1 MSTSKTKSIRYIFSG
16 HESFPCK
23 SLWLK
28 KGYDYIVAGN
38 NFNNPE
44 AVIGLGVG
52 KNMVASIRFWLRAF
66 GLIEND
72 KPTALANY
80 LFNEQD
86 GKDKY
91 LEDIATL
98 WLLHF
103 NLVFS
108 EEATLYHMFFCGV
121 QRERTH
127 FEREQV
133 LTYVKLRMVEAGKPT
148 LFNPNTVKKDIAVL
162 LQNYTLP
169 RKPQSNEDYS
179 SLLIDLDLI
188 RQNSESKSYY
198 FNVDGKRQVTKEIFL
213 YGLLKLKEQEG
224 DNTIP
229 FDTIQECVGLV
240 FCMQDFET
248 IEMLKQLA
256 VEYSECFA
264 YSDVAGIKQVQF
276 TKDLDVK
283 QVLDNYYVPSLL
295 LYQQHISQAYRLKRR
310 RP

>member
-1 MSTSKTKSIRYIFSG
+1 MSTQNKTKGVKYTFSG

-23 SLWLK
+23 TLWLK
-28 KGYDYIVAGN
+28 KGYDFVVAGN
-38 NFNNPE
+38 DFNSPE
-44 AVIGLGVG
+44 AVVGLGVG
-52 KNMVASIRFWLRAF
+52 KNMVASIRFWLKTF
-66 GLIEND
+66 GITEND
-72 KPTALANY
+72 KITWLGDY
-80 LFNEQD
+80 LFNESK

-108 EEATLYHMFFCGV
+108 EEATLYKMFFCGV

-133 LTYVKLRMVEAGKPT
+133 LTYVKLRMVEDNKMT
-148 LFNPNTVKKDIAVL
+148 LFNANTVKKDIGVL
-162 LQNYTLP
+162 LQNYALP
-169 RKPQSNEDYS
+169 RKAQSNEDFS

-188 RQNSESKSYY
+188 RQSPEGKGYY
-198 FNVDGKRQVTKEIFL
+198 FNVDGKRKVTKEIFF

-224 DNTIP
+224 DNTIS
-229 FDTIQECVGLV
+229 FDTIQERIGLV
-240 FCMQDFET
+240 FRMQDFET

-256 VEYSECFA
+256 NDYSEYFA
-264 YSDVAGIKQVQF
+264 YSDVAGIKQIQF

-283 QVLDNYYVPSLL
+283 KVLDDYYGKD
-295 LYQQHISQAYRLKRR
+295 I
-310 RP
+310 

>member
-1 MSTSKTKSIRYIFSG
+1 MSNIKIKGMRYSFSG

-28 KGYDYIVAGN
+28 KGYDFVVAGN
-38 NFNNPE
+38 DFNSPE

-52 KNMVASIRFWLRAF
+52 KNMVASIRYWLRVF
-66 GLIEND
+66 GITEND
-72 KPTALANY
+72 KPTPLANY
-80 LFNEQD
+80 LFNDES

-103 NLVFS
+103 NLIFS
-108 EEATLYHMFFCGV
+108 EDATLYKMFFCGV

-133 LTYVKLRMVEAGKPT
+133 LTYVKLRMVEANKAT
-148 LFNPNTVKKDIAVL
+148 LFNPNTVKKDIGVL

-169 RKPQSNEDYS
+169 RKAQSNEDFS
-179 SLLIDLDLI
+179 SLMIDLDLI
-188 RQNSESKSYY
+188 RQNAEGKGYY
-198 FNVDGKRQVTKEIFL
+198 FNVDGKRVVTKEIFL
-213 YGLLKLKEQEG
+213 YALLKLKEDEG
-224 DNTIP
+224 DNTIS
-229 FDTIQECVGLV
+229 FDTIQERVGLA

-256 VEYSECFA
+256 SIYSKYFA

-276 TKDLDVK
+276 TQDLDVK
-283 QVLDNYYVPSLL
+283 QVLDDYYGKN
-295 LYQQHISQAYRLKRR
+295 I
-310 RP
+310 

>member
-1 MSTSKTKSIRYIFSG
+1 MPITELRTMNISKIKKYTFSG

-23 SLWLK
+23 TLWLK
-28 KGYDYIVAGN
+28 KGYDFVVAGN
-38 NFNNPE
+38 DFNSPE

-52 KNMVASIRFWLRAF
+52 KNMVASIRFWLKAF
-66 GLIEND
+66 GITEND
-72 KPTALANY
+72 KLTELADY
-80 LFNEQD
+80 LFNEQN

-108 EEATLYHMFFCGV
+108 EEATLYNMFFCGV

-133 LTYVKLRMVEAGKPT
+133 LTYVKLRMADAQKMT
-148 LFNPNTVKKDIAVL
+148 LFNPNTVKKDVAVL
-162 LQNYTLP
+162 LQNYALP
-169 RKPQSNEDYS
+169 RKPQSNEDFS

-188 RQNSESKSYY
+188 RQDSDGKGYF
-198 FNVDGKRQVTKEIFL
+198 FNVDGKRKVTKEIFL

-229 FDTIQECVGLV
+229 FDTIQEKVGLV

-248 IEMLKQLA
+248 IEMLKLLDS
-256 VEYSECFA
+256 EYSEYFA

-276 TKDLDVK
+276 TKNMDIK
-283 QVLDNYYVPSLL
+283 QVLDNYYGKD
-295 LYQQHISQAYRLKRR
+295 I
-310 RP
+310 

>member
-1 MSTSKTKSIRYIFSG
+1 MSATNKEKSVKYTFSG

-28 KGYDYIVAGN
+28 KGYDFIVSGN
-38 NFNNPE
+38 SFNSPE

-52 KNMVASIRFWLRAF
+52 KNMVASIRFWLKVF
-66 GLIEND
+66 GITVND
-72 KPTALANY
+72 EITWLGDY
-80 LFNEQD
+80 LFDEKK

-91 LEDIATL
+91 LEDIGTL

-108 EEATLYHMFFCGV
+108 EEATIYKMLFCGV

-127 FEREQV
+127 FEREQI
-133 LTYVKLRMVEAGKPT
+133 LTYVKLRMVESGKVT
-148 LFNPNTVKKDIAVL
+148 LFNANTVKKDIGVA
-162 LQNYTLP
+162 LQNYSLP
-169 RKPQSNEDYS
+169 RKPQSNEDFS

-188 RQNSESKSYY
+188 RQSSEGKDYF
-198 FNVDGKRQVTKEIFL
+198 FNVDGKRKVTKKIFL
-213 YGLLKLKEQEG
+213 YGLLKLKEAEG
-224 DNTIP
+224 DNTIS
-229 FDTIQECVGLV
+229 FDTIQERVGLV

-256 VEYSECFA
+256 SDYSQNLA

-276 TKDLDVK
+276 MKDLDVK
-283 QVLDNYYVPSLL
+283 QVLDDYYGTD
-295 LYQQHISQAYRLKRR
+295 I
-310 RP
+310 

>member
-1 MSTSKTKSIRYIFSG
+1 MSNNNKPTVVKYTFSG

-28 KGYDYIVAGN
+28 KGYDYIVGGN
-38 NFNNPE
+38 DFNKPE
-44 AVIGLGVG
+44 AVVGLGVG
-52 KNMVASIRFWLRAF
+52 KNMVSSIRYWLKVF
-66 GLIEND
+66 GITESD
-72 KPTALANY
+72 KITSLGDY
-80 LFNEQD
+80 LFNEEN

-108 EEATLYHMFFCGV
+108 EEATLYKMFFCGV

-133 LTYVKLRMVEAGKPT
+133 LTYVKLRMAEAGKMT
-148 LFNPNTVKKDIAVL
+148 LYNENTVKKDIGVL

-169 RKPQSNEDYS
+169 RKPQSNEDFS
-179 SLLIDLDLI
+179 SLLMDLDLI
-188 RQNSESKSYY
+188 RQNSEGKGYY
-198 FNVDGKRQVTKEIFL
+198 INVDGKRQVTKEVFL
-213 YGLLKLKEQEG
+213 YGLLQLKEQEG
-224 DNTIP
+224 DNTIA
-229 FDTIQECVGLV
+229 FDTIQERVGLA
-240 FCMQDFET
+240 FCMQDYET

-256 VEYSECFA
+256 SEYSQYFA

-276 TKDLDVK
+276 VKDLDAK
-283 QVLDNYYVPSLL
+283 QVLDNYYGTD
-295 LYQQHISQAYRLKRR
+295 I
-310 RP
+310 

>member
-1 MSTSKTKSIRYIFSG
+1 MNATNIAKCVKYTFSG

-28 KGYDYIVAGN
+28 KGYDFVVAGN
-38 NFNNPE
+38 DFNSPE

-52 KNMVASIRFWLRAF
+52 KNMVASIRFWLKAF
-66 GLIEND
+66 GVTRDD
-72 KPTALANY
+72 KITTLGDY
-80 LFNEQD
+80 LFNEEK

-103 NLVFS
+103 NLVFL
-108 EEATLYHMFFCGV
+108 EEATLYKMFFCGV

-127 FEREQV
+127 FEREQA
-133 LTYVKLRMVEAGKPT
+133 LTYVKLRMVEAGKMT
-148 LFNPNTVKKDIAVL
+148 LFNENTVKKDIGVL
-162 LQNYTLP
+162 LQNYSLP
-169 RKPQSNEDYS
+169 RKAQSNEDFS

-188 RQNSESKSYY
+188 RQSSEAKGYY
-198 FNVDGKRQVTKEIFL
+198 FNVDGKRKVTKEIFL

-229 FDTIQECVGLV
+229 FDTIQERVGLV

-256 VEYSECFA
+256 SDYSEHFV

-283 QVLDNYYVPSLL
+283 QVLDDYYGKD
-295 LYQQHISQAYRLKRR
+295 I
-310 RP
+310 

>member
-1 MSTSKTKSIRYIFSG
+1 MSATNKAKGMKYLFSG

-28 KGYDYIVAGN
+28 KGYDFVMAGN
-38 NFNNPE
+38 NFNSPE

-52 KNMVASIRFWLRAF
+52 KNMVASIRHWLKVF
-66 GLIEND
+66 GITIND
-72 KPTALANY
+72 EITPLGHY
-80 LFNEQD
+80 LFDESK

-103 NLVFS
+103 NLVFL
-108 EEATLYHMFFCGV
+108 EEATLYKMFFCGL

-133 LTYVKLRMVEAGKPT
+133 LTFVKLRMAEAGKMT
-148 LFNPNTVKKDIAVL
+148 MFNENTVKKDIAVL
-162 LQNYTLP
+162 LQNYALP
-169 RKPQSNEDYS
+169 RKPQSNEDFS

-188 RQNSESKSYY
+188 RQNTEGKGYY
-198 FNVDGKRQVTKEIFL
+198 FNIDGKRKVTKEIFL
-213 YGLLKLKEQEG
+213 YGLLMMKDQDG
-224 DNTIP
+224 DNTIS
-229 FDTIQECVGLV
+229 FDTIQERIGLL

-256 VEYSECFA
+256 NEYSSYFA
-264 YSDVAGIKQVQF
+264 YSDVAGIRQIQF
-276 TKDLDVK
+276 IKDLDIN
-283 QVLDNYYVPSLL
+283 QVLDNYYGTD
-295 LYQQHISQAYRLKRR
+295 I
-310 RP
+310 

>member
-1 MSTSKTKSIRYIFSG
+1 MSTTNKAKSVKYTFSG

-28 KGYDYIVAGN
+28 KGYDFVVAGN
-38 NFNNPE
+38 DFNSAE

-52 KNMVASIRFWLRAF
+52 KNMVASIRFWLKAF
-66 GLIEND
+66 GITEND
-72 KPTALANY
+72 QLTWLGNY
-80 LFNEQD
+80 IFGESK

-108 EEATLYHMFFCGV
+108 EEATLYKMFFCGV
-121 QRERTH
+121 QRERSH

-133 LTYVKLRMVEAGKPT
+133 LTYVKLRMVEAGKMT
-148 LFNPNTVKKDIAVL
+148 LFNENTVKKDIGVL

-188 RQNSESKSYY
+188 RQSSEGKGYY
-198 FNVDGKRQVTKEIFL
+198 FNVDGKRKVTKEIFL
-213 YGLLKLKEQEG
+213 YGLLKLKEVEG
-224 DNTIP
+224 DNTIA
-229 FDTIQECVGLV
+229 FDTIQERIGLV
-240 FCMQDFET
+240 FCMQDYET

-256 VEYSECFA
+256 NEYSQNFA

-283 QVLDNYYVPSLL
+283 QVLDNYYGTD
-295 LYQQHISQAYRLKRR
+295 I
-310 RP
+310 

>member
-1 MSTSKTKSIRYIFSG
+1 MAIAYRFSG

-28 KGYDYIVAGN
+28 KGYDFVVAGN
-38 NFNNPE
+38 DFNSPE
-44 AVIGLGVG
+44 AVIELGVG
-52 KNMVASIRFWLRAF
+52 KNMVASIRFWLRVF
-66 GLIEND
+66 GITEND
-72 KPTALANY
+72 EITWLGKY
-80 LFNEQD
+80 LFDEKS

-91 LEDIATL
+91 MEDIATL

-108 EEATLYHMFFCGV
+108 EDASLYNMFFCGV
-121 QRERTH
+121 QKERTH
-127 FEREQV
+127 FERDQI
-133 LTYVKLRMVEAGKPT
+133 LTYVKLRMVEAGKMS
-148 LFNPNTVKKDIAVL
+148 LFNANTIKKDIGVL

-188 RQNSESKSYY
+188 RQSSEGKGYY
-198 FNVDGKRQVTKEIFL
+198 FNVDGKRKVTNEIFL

-224 DNTIP
+224 DNTIS
-229 FDTIQECVGLV
+229 FDSIQEKVGLV

-248 IEMLKQLA
+248 IEMLKQLSR
-256 VEYSECFA
+256 EYEQYFA

-276 TKDLDVK
+276 IKDLDAK
-283 QVLDNYYVPSLL
+283 QVLDNYYGKN
-295 LYQQHISQAYRLKRR
+295 I
-310 RP
+310 

>member
-1 MSTSKTKSIRYIFSG
+1 MSATNKEKSVKYTFSG

-28 KGYDYIVAGN
+28 KGYDYIVSGN
-38 NFNNPE
+38 SFNSPE

-52 KNMVASIRFWLRAF
+52 KNMVASIRFWLKVF
-66 GLIEND
+66 GITVND
-72 KPTALANY
+72 EITWLGDY
-80 LFNEQD
+80 LFDEKK

-91 LEDIATL
+91 LEDIGTL

-108 EEATLYHMFFCGV
+108 GEATIYKMLFCGV

-127 FEREQV
+127 FEREQI
-133 LTYVKLRMVEAGKPT
+133 LTYVKLRMVESGKVT
-148 LFNPNTVKKDIAVL
+148 LFNANTVKKDIGVA
-162 LQNYTLP
+162 LQNYSLP
-169 RKPQSNEDYS
+169 RKPQSNEDFS

-188 RQNSESKSYY
+188 RQSSEGKDYF
-198 FNVDGKRQVTKEIFL
+198 FNVDGKRKVTKKIFL
-213 YGLLKLKEQEG
+213 YGLLKLKEAEG
-224 DNTIP
+224 DNTIS
-229 FDTIQECVGLV
+229 FDTIQERVGLV

-256 VEYSECFA
+256 SDYSQNLA

-276 TKDLDVK
+276 MKDLDVK
-283 QVLDNYYVPSLL
+283 QVLDDYYGTD
-295 LYQQHISQAYRLKRR
+295 I
-310 RP
+310 

>member
-1 MSTSKTKSIRYIFSG
+1 
-16 HESFPCK
+16 
-23 SLWLK
+23 
-28 KGYDYIVAGN
+28 
-38 NFNNPE
+38 
-44 AVIGLGVG
+44 
-52 KNMVASIRFWLRAF
+52 MVASIRFWLKAF
-66 GLIEND
+66 GITEND
-72 KPTALANY
+72 KITLLGNY
-80 LFNEQD
+80 LFDESK

-108 EEATLYHMFFCGV
+108 EEATLYKMFFCGV

-133 LTYVKLRMVEAGKPT
+133 LTYVKLRMVEANKMT
-148 LFNPNTVKKDIAVL
+148 LFNANTVKKDIGVL
-162 LQNYTLP
+162 LQNYALP
-169 RKPQSNEDYS
+169 RKAQSNEDFS

-188 RQNSESKSYY
+188 RQSSE
-198 FNVDGKRQVTKEIFL
+198 G
-213 YGLLKLKEQEG
+213 LKLKEQEG

-229 FDTIQECVGLV
+229 FDTIQEKVGLV

-256 VEYSECFA
+256 SDYSQYFA
-264 YSDVAGIKQVQF
+264 YSDVAGIKQIQF

-283 QVLDNYYVPSLL
+283 QVLDDYYGTD
-295 LYQQHISQAYRLKRR
+295 I
-310 RP
+310 

>member
-1 MSTSKTKSIRYIFSG
+1 MSTTNKAKSVKYTFSG

-28 KGYDYIVAGN
+28 KGYDFVVAGN
-38 NFNNPE
+38 DFNSAE

-52 KNMVASIRFWLRAF
+52 KNMVASIRFWLKAF
-66 GLIEND
+66 GITEND
-72 KPTALANY
+72 QLTWLGNY
-80 LFNEQD
+80 LFGESK

-108 EEATLYHMFFCGV
+108 EEATLYKMFFCGV
-121 QRERTH
+121 QRERSH

-133 LTYVKLRMVEAGKPT
+133 LTYVKLRMVEAGKMT
-148 LFNPNTVKKDIAVL
+148 LFNENTVKKDIGVL

-179 SLLIDLDLI
+179 SILIDLDLI
-188 RQNSESKSYY
+188 RQSSEGKGYY
-198 FNVDGKRQVTKEIFL
+198 FNVDGKRKITKEIFL
-213 YGLLKLKEQEG
+213 YGLLKLKEVEG
-224 DNTIP
+224 DNTIA
-229 FDTIQECVGLV
+229 FDTIQERIGLV
-240 FCMQDFET
+240 FCMQDYET

-256 VEYSECFA
+256 NEYSQNFA

-283 QVLDNYYVPSLL
+283 QVLDNYYGTD
-295 LYQQHISQAYRLKRR
+295 I
-310 RP
+310 

>member
-1 MSTSKTKSIRYIFSG
+1 MPVTEYRTMSISKVKKYTFSG

-23 SLWLK
+23 TLWLK
-28 KGYDYIVAGN
+28 KGYDFVVAGN
-38 NFNNPE
+38 DFNSPE

-52 KNMVASIRFWLRAF
+52 KNMVASIRFWLRVF
-66 GLIEND
+66 GVTKND
-72 KPTALANY
+72 KPTDLAEY
-80 LFNEQD
+80 LFNDQN

-108 EEATLYHMFFCGV
+108 EDATLYKMFFCGV

-133 LTYVKLRMVEAGKPT
+133 LTYVKLRMADAQKMT
-148 LFNPNTVKKDIAVL
+148 LFNPNTVKKDVAVL
-162 LQNYTLP
+162 LQNYALP
-169 RKPQSNEDYS
+169 RKPQSNEDFS

-188 RQNSESKSYY
+188 RQNSEGKGYY
-198 FNVDGKRQVTKEIFL
+198 FNVDGKRKVTKEIFL

-229 FDTIQECVGLV
+229 FDTIQERVGLV

-248 IEMLKQLA
+248 IEMLKLLA
-256 VEYSECFA
+256 SEYSEYFA

-283 QVLDNYYVPSLL
+283 QVLDNYYGKD
-295 LYQQHISQAYRLKRR
+295 I
-310 RP
+310 